1 MKKGALFKT
10 ARVILVL
17 GLSLVAAFLLLAL
30 RPEVER
36 QVPEDTGRLV
46 EVMPVE
52 AGKTHMIIETFGTVE
67 PSEALKLVAEVP
79 GQIVRI
85 ADTFEEGLL
94 FEKDTTLIRID
105 PRNYQLEV
113 DRCSVQIRQAD
124 AEIKRLEQEVLN
136 LKASLEIARSDTAL
150 AKADYTRQKD
160 LVERKVVS
168 QSSLDQAEQ
177 RYLASYE
184 RLQSLENQM
193 ALIGPKKEQL
203 YAQRDMCHVL
213 HRKAELDLEKTSITA
228 PFDGWVLEKAVEA
241 GQHVGPGQYLGTVY
255 LDGALEIEVRVPVK
269 DLKWLPAAVN
279 PDHPVE
285 AEILFANDGARH
297 IWKGRLTR
305 MKAQMEERTRTLP
318 VIIGVDETRTRGAEN
333 GAILL
338 RPGMFVR
345 VKIKGKEIDRAFV
358 LPRHVVHAGDV
369 VYTVNDR
376 RLKMKPVRVLRSYK
390 DTVIIS
396 EGLSDGELIIKSP
409 LSSPVEGMLL
419 RIKAEDR

>member
-160 LVERKVVS
+160 LVERK
-168 QSSLDQAEQ
+168 
-177 RYLASYE
+177 
-184 RLQSLENQM
+184 
-193 ALIGPKKEQL
+193 P
-203 YAQRDMCHVL
+203 
-213 HRKAELDLEKTSITA
+213 
-228 PFDGWVLEKAVEA
+228 
-241 GQHVGPGQYLGTVY
+241 
-255 LDGALEIEVRVPVK
+255 
-269 DLKWLPAAVN
+269 
-279 PDHPVE
+279 
-285 AEILFANDGARH
+285 
-297 IWKGRLTR
+297 
-305 MKAQMEERTRTLP
+305 
-318 VIIGVDETRTRGAEN
+318 
-333 GAILL
+333 
-338 RPGMFVR
+338 
-345 VKIKGKEIDRAFV
+345 
-358 LPRHVVHAGDV
+358 
-369 VYTVNDR
+369 
-376 RLKMKPVRVLRSYK
+376 
-390 DTVIIS
+390 
-396 EGLSDGELIIKSP
+396 
-409 LSSPVEGMLL
+409 
-419 RIKAEDR
+419 